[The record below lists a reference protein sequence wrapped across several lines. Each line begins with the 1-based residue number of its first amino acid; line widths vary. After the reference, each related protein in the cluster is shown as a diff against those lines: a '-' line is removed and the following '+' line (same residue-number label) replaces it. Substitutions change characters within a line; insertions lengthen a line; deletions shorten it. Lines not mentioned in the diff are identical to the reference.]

1 MLFALETFGSIAVSS
16 VMYLLSAWYGSN
28 PGPADRVRAASPAMD
43 IADAEA
49 RADALTDELA
59 KVAAALRRSRRK
71 RRQQHE
77 DPKKFLKER
86 LCGFLGRLVLTMFQ
100 MCGHVT
106 RVPADFLHGHG
117 RRKIR
122 VHGSCTMQDT
132 EEAVQGLYMQTTA
145 AELADLMVVSQ
156 ENQSSRFLHVHAA
169 RYVLEHRLFE
179 WLLHQNCE
187 RGVAPSPRALL
198 EQVPNMLPGC
208 TLAKE
213 IGGQVGTFGS
223 SLTVDCGRHEQK
235 GPSAKI
241 CVACH
246 TGGHF
251 EAVKKQARMLL
262 RGPIF
267 RPFSWPPNRPP
278 LSYFSFRAHF

>member
-28 PGPADRVRAASPAMD
+28 PGPADRVRADSPAMD

-122 VHGSCTMQDT
+122 VHGSCTMEDT

-145 AELADLMVVSQ
+145 AQLADLMVVSQ

-187 RGVAPSPRALL
+187 RGVAPSSRALL
-198 EQVPNMLPGC
+198 EQVPNMLPGSLDESIRAAILEAINVQAASGRQWVARWRRRWG
-208 TLAKE
+208 TRWGRLAPRLP
-213 IGGQVGTFGS
+213 
-223 SLTVDCGRHEQK
+223 LTVEDMNRRVPVQR
-235 GPSAKI
+235 
-241 CVACH
+241 
-246 TGGHF
+246 F
-251 EAVKKQARMLL
+251 MLRVTPGATL
-262 RGPIF
+262 K
-267 RPFSWPPNRPP
+267 
-278 LSYFSFRAHF
+278 L